1 MWGPRLLW
9 GFVLLCA
16 LARCEVAECPMH
28 YHFAN
33 YCAETFDPDL
43 NDAMA
48 IRISGDFSRV
58 RKEKRLLEA
67 YCTRENYAKLSEH
80 CGQCPYTLTITEPK
94 GHEDEHTC
102 ISPPLTDRLEPGH
115 SMHLAHPM
123 NGKEVEIVRPLK
135 MPFNQGDRE
144 CYGCESKHWPNRTVL
159 EGQIALTMYPLRGG
173 CSSTTSWPHA
183 AEKGAGLL
191 VSVVDYVHFFYESLP
206 PPFRRQPTGADR
218 HTPGFY
224 VMGTPNLLNVLALPS
239 NATIRGRVDFSCD
252 KTYEK
257 QDLSKAY
264 TTNCM
269 HFMGP
274 FLPALCEGAGDELC
288 TYCEMPI
295 YTSEEAKRNGSARV
309 SCLHGEDL
317 LPYRSRMF
325 FRANYALPGSVD
337 VLVAGTEARCTPEQ
351 WAGMAGKTVVVDPP
365 VALGPCTRIKQLEA
379 ATEAG
384 VRGVVVISSH
394 PLFGRL
400 TARMNV
406 SVATPVPSLMLQRH
420 VSDPENHVATDEATG
435 LPVVRLY
442 FDLVEKPAPVQ
453 RPEALPLP
461 TVEQDTDSLMDEGG
475 AVAAAVL
482 IPILGILIVAKVLHG
497 LHFSRSAN
505 ESRLTGIP
513 LSLGSSV
520 LTLGCVVL
528 LCVAT
533 YAMTQEAGSDAA
545 NSAFRNN
552 KANMAYSNA
561 QNSQNI
567 RQTSTSIM
575 VEMSRLLS
583 TIRTSSR
590 AQHMSQSVRFFGGGP
605 VSDGGVFKP
614 YSTWKRIQAQ
624 TGKAWGD
631 QGELL
636 PFTYATL
643 NHAPAVALYSDSGYY
658 WDSTG
663 LSTDE
668 TQAAKD
674 GAVWSDA
681 AQRVAALERVPEGQS
696 VPYDDPATGDRTV
709 AQVQNGWL
717 FDYTISDTVCRDNYV
732 PPSVDQVAEI
742 CDDYDNG
749 VRWKGKLRRRST
761 YDPMKWALMNH
772 LPSAPPGEPAY
783 SDVVDFH
790 RRTNFTG
797 IFRSRYQMMHTTF
810 PLGTYQDLSLTTS
823 YHTYL
828 MPCLPS
834 LQKYYGLF
842 VVMSTP
848 SQQVVAVHNAK
859 LDFAWRRNLLT
870 QNMTYFVASRA
881 QAGEGVIFVANL
893 KTSSL
898 LDVVVNKVSL
908 RFGTTTQTVYDSPTV
923 RINAVSNYILQGLHL
938 QNSVY
943 QEDSTYV
950 FELDQAEHYSR
961 VSSVLMYY
969 PLDGG
974 VADASGERWET
985 KTVRTEALSD
995 GTTRTTPVAPAYAPG
1010 VHGSGLRF
1018 DGATAL
1024 VVYPYLTVR
1033 VPRVWAARSFAG
1045 AATDVAEAT
1054 AYRGVPA
1061 WGTVYPFEHYGVAE
1075 TVDGIDGVVV
1085 CDVDL
1090 TTGETG
1096 LPYLR
1101 DRFEFNQDFSVSM
1114 YVRPE
1119 AGTGVHGASRSAQ
1132 LLFSDATG
1140 FGFDASFAVFAD
1152 GVLRVSLHPQR
1163 SGCRTLPVAGA
1174 VPEDEWTFLVAT
1186 VSHSERRC
1194 RVFADGRLVSEG
1206 GMSVLYEQSQLRV
1219 QNYTIGEGFV
1229 GVLDEVRVHN
1239 RSLDEADAAH
1249 LFTTY
1254 NREAHDATQRGEAI
1268 TTNDISVP
1276 SKLWTVAYSI
1286 AGHAQTLM
1294 IPSEDITRESAAIT
1308 QATQLIVQQQED
1320 NTDRRMS
1327 RKNDEAVLVVTMLAL
1342 VVMLLFL
1349 LLNDA
1354 VTRPFTQFARIIHHV
1369 AYMRVV
1375 SDDGYGV
1382 ASPLMEIRVMSRAM
1396 KVLVHNITE
1405 YKSYMPHSMLEL
1417 VQTESELD
1425 SDADVSAAHDSNSK
1439 SIAKSSSDSA
1449 RSSSGAAV
1457 SHDALIA
1464 QRLRAA
1470 LAKKRGS
1477 FAVVNLQ
1484 EFNRVLDVSVV
1495 VGLHAR
1501 YVEHVVKHAE
1511 DLRGVPEQF
1520 CGDRVYVFFN
1530 GAKACSSHVHSSLLF
1545 GHTLSAAWKAG
1556 THPCQ
1561 LNVAVTTGE
1570 VWAGNLGAATMRR
1583 YSCVGASVTRAFL
1596 LERYGRTNGLRVVTD
1611 SVCHGVMQTKFV
1623 MRHHSFVQESG
1634 PANKS
1639 ACVLATQL
1647 LGLMQNEG
1655 AEWMYELAKADES
1668 NPHHAWNCVVEAAFV
1683 EDYALFREKLSLLS
1697 DEGVAQAERLVR
1709 NVHGS
1714 LERATHR
1721 VVL

>member
-1 MWGPRLLW
+1 MWGGLSWLRW

-16 LARCEVAECPMH
+16 LARCDVPECPMH
-28 YHFAN
+28 YTFNN
-33 YCAETFDPDL
+33 YCAETFDADM
-43 NDAMA
+43 NDAM
-48 IRISGDFSRV
+48 IMRVGGDIARL
-58 RKEKRLLEA
+58 RKQERLLKA

-94 GHEDEHTC
+94 GYEDEHTC

-135 MPFNQGDRE
+135 MPFNQRDRE

-173 CSSTTSWPHA
+173 CGSTTSWPHA

-191 VSVVDYVHFFYESLP
+191 VSVLDYVHHFYESLP
-206 PPFRRQPTGADR
+206 PNFKRQPRGAVR

-224 VMGTPNLLNVLALPS
+224 SMEAPNLLHVLALPS
-239 NATIRGRVDFSCD
+239 NATIRGRVDFLCN

-274 FLPALCEGAGDELC
+274 FTPILCEGAGDELC

-295 YTSEEAKRNGSARV
+295 YASEEAKRNGSARLT
-309 SCLHGEDL
+309 CLHAADY
-317 LPYRSRMF
+317 LPYRSKMF
-325 FRANYALPGSVD
+325 FRANYPLPGPVD
-337 VLVAGTEARCTPEQ
+337 VLVAGTEVRCTPEQ
-351 WAGMAGKTVVVDPP
+351 WAGMAGKTVVVRPP
-365 VALGPCTRIKQLEA
+365 SAFGPCTRIKQLEA

-384 VRGVVVISSH
+384 VRGVIVITSH

-400 TARMNV
+400 TAKMNV
-406 SVATPVPSLMLQRH
+406 SVGIPVRGSLTKFL
-420 VSDPENHVATDEATG
+420 SDPENHVATDELTG

-442 FDLVEKPAPVQ
+442 LDIVEKPAPVP
-453 RPEALPLP
+453 RPETNPLP

-497 LHFSRSAN
+497 LDFSRSAN

-520 LTLGCVVL
+520 LTLGCVVV
-528 LCVAT
+528 LCIAT
-533 YAMTQEAGSDAA
+533 YAMTQEAGSEAA
-545 NSAFRNN
+545 NAASRNN
-552 KANMAYSNA
+552 KVNMAYSNA
-561 QNSQNI
+561 QNSQNV
-567 RQTSTSIM
+567 RQFSTSIIA
-575 VEMSRLLS
+575 EMSRLLRAV
-583 TIRTSSR
+583 RTSVSKEHVLR
-590 AQHMSQSVRFFGGGP
+590 AAQLFGGGP

-624 TGKAWGD
+624 TGKAWSD
-631 QGELL
+631 VVELAL
-636 PFTYATL
+636 AAYVTL
-643 NHAPAVALYSDSGYY
+643 NQAPAVALYSDSGYY

-668 TQAAKD
+668 TQVAKD
-674 GAVWSDA
+674 GAVWNDA
-681 AQRVAALERVPEGQS
+681 AQRVAALERVPEGLS

-717 FDYTISDTVCRDNYV
+717 FDYTISDTVCLDNLV
-732 PPSVDQVAEI
+732 TPSAGRAAEI
-742 CDDYDNG
+742 CAGYENG
-749 VRWKGKLRRRST
+749 VHWKGTLRRRSS
-761 YDPMKWALMNH
+761 YDPMKWAQMNH

-783 SDVVDFH
+783 RDVIDFH

-810 PLGTYQDLSLTTS
+810 PLGTFQDLSLTTS
-823 YHTYL
+823 YYTYL

-834 LQKYYGLF
+834 LQRYYGLF
-842 VVMSTP
+842 VVVSTP
-848 SQQVVAVHNAK
+848 THRITYAQSTS
-859 LDFAWRRNLLT
+859 LDFAWGRNVLA
-870 QNMTYFVASRA
+870 QNMTYFIASRA
-881 QAGEGVIFVANL
+881 QAGEGVILLANL

-898 LDVVVNKVSL
+898 LDVIANKYSL
-908 RFGTTTQTVYDSPTV
+908 RFGTTTQTIYDSPTV

-943 QEDSTYV
+943 QEDSMYV

-985 KTVRTEALSD
+985 KTVRTEVLSD

-1119 AGTGVHGASRSAQ
+1119 AGKGVHGASRSAQ

-1174 VPEDEWTFLVAT
+1174 VPENEWTFLVAT
-1186 VSHSERRC
+1186 VSRSERRC

-1206 GMSVLYEQSQLRV
+1206 GMSSSYEQSQLRV

-1276 SKLWTVAYSI
+1276 SKLWTVAYLVV
-1286 AGHAQTLM
+1286 GDAQALM
-1294 IPSEDITRESAAIT
+1294 IPSEDITRESEAIT

-1327 RKNDEAVLVVTMLAL
+1327 RKNDAAVLVVAMLAL

-1354 VTRPFTQFARIIHHV
+1354 VTRPFTVFAAMIHRV
-1369 AYMRVV
+1369 ACMREV

-1382 ASPLMEIRVMSRAM
+1382 ASPLMEIQVMSRAV
-1396 KVLVHNITE
+1396 KVLVNNIAE

-1417 VQTESELD
+1417 VQTESELECD
-1425 SDADVSAAHDSNSK
+1425 TDCSAAHDSNSK
-1439 SIAKSSSDSA
+1439 SAAKS
-1449 RSSSGAAV
+1449 RSSGGSNSGAMV
-1457 SHDALIA
+1457 NHDAQIA

-1484 EFNRVLDVSVV
+1484 EFNRVLDTAVAVD
-1495 VGLHAR
+1495 LHTR
-1501 YVEHVVKHAE
+1501 YIEHVVKHAE

-1530 GAKACSSHVHSSLLF
+1530 GAKVCSSHVHSSLLF
-1545 GHTLSAAWKAG
+1545 GHTLSAAWKKD

-1561 LNVAVTTGE
+1561 LNVAVTSGE
-1570 VWAGNLGAATMRR
+1570 VRAGNLGAATMRR
-1583 YSCVGASVTRAFL
+1583 YSCVGAPVTRAFL

-1611 SVCHGVMQTKFV
+1611 NVCHGVMQTKFV
-1623 MRHHSFVQESG
+1623 MRHHSFVQESE

-1655 AEWMYELAKADES
+1655 AEWMYELAKANES
-1668 NPHHAWNCVVEAAFV
+1668 NPHHAWNCMVEAAFA

-1697 DEGVAQAERLVR
+1697 DEDVVQAELLVR
-1709 NVHGS
+1709 NVNGG
-1714 LERATHR
+1714 LERAAHR

>member
-1 MWGPRLLW
+1 MGNMVSLWTLL
-9 GFVLLCA
+9 
-16 LARCEVAECPMH
+16 
-28 YHFAN
+28 
-33 YCAETFDPDL
+33 T
-43 NDAMA
+43 
-48 IRISGDFSRV
+48 
-58 RKEKRLLEA
+58 
-67 YCTRENYAKLSEH
+67 
-80 CGQCPYTLTITEPK
+80 
-94 GHEDEHTC
+94 
-102 ISPPLTDRLEPGH
+102 
-115 SMHLAHPM
+115 
-123 NGKEVEIVRPLK
+123 
-135 MPFNQGDRE
+135 
-144 CYGCESKHWPNRTVL
+144 
-159 EGQIALTMYPLRGG
+159 
-173 CSSTTSWPHA
+173 
-183 AEKGAGLL
+183 
-191 VSVVDYVHFFYESLP
+191 
-206 PPFRRQPTGADR
+206 
-218 HTPGFY
+218 
-224 VMGTPNLLNVLALPS
+224 
-239 NATIRGRVDFSCD
+239 
-252 KTYEK
+252 
-257 QDLSKAY
+257 
-264 TTNCM
+264 
-269 HFMGP
+269 
-274 FLPALCEGAGDELC
+274 
-288 TYCEMPI
+288 
-295 YTSEEAKRNGSARV
+295 
-309 SCLHGEDL
+309 
-317 LPYRSRMF
+317 
-325 FRANYALPGSVD
+325 
-337 VLVAGTEARCTPEQ
+337 LVAGVLRACVG
-351 WAGMAGKTVVVDPP
+351 AVVPP
-365 VALGPCTRIKQLEA
+365 I
-379 ATEAG
+379 
-384 VRGVVVISSH
+384 
-394 PLFGRL
+394 
-400 TARMNV
+400 
-406 SVATPVPSLMLQRH
+406 
-420 VSDPENHVATDEATG
+420 
-435 LPVVRLY
+435 
-442 FDLVEKPAPVQ
+442 
-453 RPEALPLP
+453 PLP

-561 QNSQNI
+561 RNNENVRSLG
-567 RQTSTSIM
+567 RDTL
-575 VEMSRLLS
+575 VKMSHHLHTLAERPEDFGLEHALQS
-583 TIRTSSR
+583 YTYGPYFSASSDP
-590 AQHMSQSVRFFGGGP
+590 FFR
-605 VSDGGVFKP
+605 P
-614 YSTWKRIQAQ
+614 YSSDWKQIAQ
-624 TGKAWGD
+624 GVGKAWVNTAQMFPD
-631 QGELL
+631 RVL
-636 PFTYATL
+636 TV
-643 NHAPAVALYSDSGYY
+643 NDISVALYSWNGYY

-717 FDYTISDTVCRDNYV
+717 FDYTISDTVCQDSLNTSDAQLLSDVCSPYTAGLGR
-732 PPSVDQVAEI
+732 Q
-742 CDDYDNG
+742 G
-749 VRWKGKLRRRST
+749 TLRRSNS
-761 YDPMKWALMNH
+761 YDPMKWALGSH
-772 LPSAPPGEPAY
+772 LPPAPPDQEPY
-783 SDVVDFH
+783 VDWVDWLAK
-790 RRTNFTG
+790 RDRGTDLPGSIN
-797 IFRSRYQMMHTTF
+797 SRYQMMHTNVVNSTTPDVLVPALTLLWPCVPTALF
-810 PLGTYQDLSLTTS
+810 EHGMFIVQSLSASSVRRDLQVGLDTWGGLFAQNA
-823 YHTYL
+823 TYL
-828 MPCLPS
+828 ASHRETDIVVFTNAP
-834 LQKYYGLF
+834 GL
-842 VVMSTP
+842 S
-848 SQQVVAVHNAK
+848 A
-859 LDFAWRRNLLT
+859 LT
-870 QNMTYFVASRA
+870 
-881 QAGEGVIFVANL
+881 
-893 KTSSL
+893 
-898 LDVVVNKVSL
+898 DVVVNRKGM
-908 RFGTTTQTVYDSPTV
+908 RFGTMTQTRDNSSSVQL
-923 RINAVSNYILQGLHL
+923 NAVSNYILQGLHL